1 MAQTQNTELKERFDE
16 LYSMMSASTEVENMR
31 LFGSVMRKMMGDMIE
46 VHPAEAEEY
55 IDTLE
60 AMKWNNYL
68 THKEAEKI
76 VAGMKPKAPW
86 SWQTWVQAME
96 SFGIKTEEIPYYNP
110 YALWV
115 AMNMVYSDNA
125 ETLAEKVWEKPLAE
139 IPTEKLVSVMNAL
152 ALDYLKDKDGVF
164 NIRKYFDV

>member
-96 SFGIKTEEIPYYNP
+96 SFGIKTEEKPYYNP

-152 ALDYLKDKDGVF
+152 ALDYLKDEDGVF
-164 NIRKYFDV
+164 NIRKYFNV

>member
-60 AMKWNNYL
+60 AMKWSNYL

-110 YALWV
+110 CALWV

-152 ALDYLKDKDGVF
+152 ALDYLKDEDGVF

>member
-31 LFGSVMRKMMGDMIE
+31 LFGSVMRKMMDDMIE

-76 VAGMKPKAPW
+76 VAGMKPKALW

-96 SFGIKTEEIPYYNP
+96 SFGIKTEEKPYYNP

-115 AMNMVYSDNA
+115 TMNMVYSDNA

-152 ALDYLKDKDGVF
+152 ALDYLKDEDGVF
-164 NIRKYFDV
+164 NIRKYFNV